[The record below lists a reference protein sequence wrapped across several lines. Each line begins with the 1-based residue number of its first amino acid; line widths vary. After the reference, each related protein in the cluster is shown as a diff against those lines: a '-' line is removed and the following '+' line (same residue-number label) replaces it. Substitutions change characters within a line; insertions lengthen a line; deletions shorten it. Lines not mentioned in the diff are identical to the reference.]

1 MLFWFY
7 FHQSFTID
15 SWFHLTSNNQSLIKC
30 QSVKWVNER
39 KKEKVRFENHHQI
52 NQSQIQSTHKSTN
65 QPNQRKQV
73 KSEMK
78 SISFLCLTFFQFPI
92 NQSTNHW
99 EWVVCLFVVSIVS
112 HLNWCLICFACWNQ
126 FNFPFI
132 HSFNQSSLMMM
143 MNFNWLWQQTN
154 QPTILLIVIRL
165 LVSISI
171 CQLSFLFSINQFNS
185 FSRTNESID
194 QWQMKRINESV
205 NKIEIKSN

>member
-1 MLFWFY
+1 MKW
-7 FHQSFTID
+7 
-15 SWFHLTSNNQSLIKC
+15 NQSHFYVWPFSNF
-30 QSVKWVNER
+30 QS
-39 KKEKVRFENHHQI
+39 
-52 NQSQIQSTHKSTN
+52 
-65 QPNQRKQV
+65 
-73 KSEMK
+73 
-78 SISFLCLTFFQFPI
+78 I

-132 HSFNQSSLMMM
+132 HSINQSSLMMM

-185 FSRTNESID
+185 FSRTNESIN
-194 QWQMKRINESV
+194 QWQMKRINQWFSQQNRNQIKLARGQSQSIQSFLIHLNQFNLT
-205 NKIEIKSN
+205 NK